1 MKILK
6 RYTKKRR
13 VTQRRQLRW
22 QKDVPMTICML
33 DWKQK
38 KVKRSCTNWLGRDTK
53 QEKIYSAIKDENG
66 NVMVNS
72 EAVLKR

>member
-13 VTQRRQLRW
+13 VSPRRQLRW
-22 QKDVPMTICML
+22 QRDMPMTICML

-38 KVKRSCTNWLGRDTK
+38 KVKRSCTDWMAERQSRERCKARDNYK
-53 QEKIYSAIKDENG
+53 G
-66 NVMVNS
+66 
-72 EAVLKR
+72 